1 LPLTRSALVVGGLSL
16 LFANFVLVTDPDKL
30 VNRIREM
37 WFDSV
42 LKWTPR
48 DPGPDS
54 PIVIDIGRDALA
66 EFGEWPWPR
75 ELLAQLINKIADGKP
90 KAMAVDILFPPR
102 GPPAD
107 DEPLARAISRIPTVL
122 GVVLDPE
129 PSVPNSL
136 PSSIAVIGKVRVPDM
151 LVMNGAVLPAPLL
164 LAKSQGL
171 GILSLPTPEGEPVR
185 TVPLLAAAGGTVLPG
200 LSVEAARVGLG
211 DGTIVAS
218 ALPQTLR
225 IGNLRIPLL
234 SDALMRIHFV
244 SLENRR
250 ARTIPADALMGG
262 QIDPSQLGGKWVF
275 LGASAPEAGGL
286 RLTAVDPFLPSVQ
299 VHAEALD
306 QVLTRHIPLR
316 EHWMTWAEAAAT
328 MILGLLAI
336 VAVVTFPPGLAALLI
351 LIGCLLMIGIAIV
364 SSNSLIWLIDP
375 IVPSIAIVV
384 AAQSAALAQFA
395 LVYRQR
401 IAIERRFSQHLSP
414 EVVRRI
420 VANPGELKLAGEAR
434 TVTALFTDIEDFTA
448 LTERIG
454 PEAVVSLL
462 DRYIDIV
469 ADIIVAHG
477 GMVDKIVGDAVHAL
491 FNAPLDLPDHAV
503 KAVACA
509 QDIIAATEQLR
520 RQSELKAAQLGRTRV
535 GIETGPAVL
544 GDVGRG
550 SKRDYTAYGRPLNMA
565 SRLQAVNKKFGSS
578 IALGPST
585 VAALSDKVPL
595 RRIGTVKLAG
605 IEDEIELFE
614 PVLQPDSK
622 GDVIN

>member
-1 LPLTRSALVVGGLSL
+1 
-16 LFANFVLVTDPDKL
+16 
-30 VNRIREM
+30 
-37 WFDSV
+37 
-42 LKWTPR
+42 
-48 DPGPDS
+48 
-54 PIVIDIGRDALA
+54 
-66 EFGEWPWPR
+66 
-75 ELLAQLINKIADGKP
+75 
-90 KAMAVDILFPPR
+90 
-102 GPPAD
+102 
-107 DEPLARAISRIPTVL
+107 
-122 GVVLDPE
+122 
-129 PSVPNSL
+129 
-136 PSSIAVIGKVRVPDM
+136 
-151 LVMNGAVLPAPLL
+151 
-164 LAKSQGL
+164 
-171 GILSLPTPEGEPVR
+171 
-185 TVPLLAAAGGTVLPG
+185 
-200 LSVEAARVGLG
+200 
-211 DGTIVAS
+211 
-218 ALPQTLR
+218 
-225 IGNLRIPLL
+225 
-234 SDALMRIHFV
+234 
-244 SLENRR
+244 
-250 ARTIPADALMGG
+250 
-262 QIDPSQLGGKWVF
+262 
-275 LGASAPEAGGL
+275 
-286 RLTAVDPFLPSVQ
+286 
-299 VHAEALD
+299 
-306 QVLTRHIPLR
+306 
-316 EHWMTWAEAAAT
+316 
-328 MILGLLAI
+328 
-336 VAVVTFPPGLAALLI
+336 
-351 LIGCLLMIGIAIV
+351 MIGIAIV

-384 AAQSAALAQFA
+384 AAQSAALAQFT

-454 PEAVVSLL
+454 PQAVVSLL

-614 PVLQPDSK
+614 PILQPDSK